1 VNVVIQ
7 TLDEGSIAS
16 SLKNVVQ
23 NLKPD
28 DRDLVLDFS
37 SVRRIDSG
45 ALSALQAIAH
55 QADEIKVKVVLRGVN
70 VDLYKTLT
78 LMRLTRQFSFEN

>member
-1 VNVVIQ
+1 VIQ

-28 DRDLVLDFS
+28 GGDLVLDFS

-45 ALSALQAIAH
+45 ALSALQTVAQ